1 MQMDQD
7 RPFYSTYAHGNSR
20 GSSSPG
26 LSPAST
32 FKRPPNVQAASQVL
46 AAAMMKRA
54 ADSNEDEDHDDFEFG
69 SPFTSSSSF
78 PHNGHSNVFNAVGGS
93 HLTPATTPEWS
104 PSAAQGRNS
113 IKYSRTI
120 HSKSSEGP
128 FTSMPSAAS
137 ASPIKTPVPIPPIQP
152 PKRKARA
159 DTRIPLNARQPNLND
174 TGNKHE
180 VSALRDELDMLQG
193 ENYSL
198 WEKLQQSEESCSIAE
213 VRARELEKQVAKLG
227 QGRSLDDE
235 FSRRREEFLRER
247 EIALKNGRDKEIVAL
262 RLKMEN
268 LTEDREAAITQFQEA
283 NSEVNAL
290 RKKVHRMVLTQD
302 EKEEVALKRCWLA
315 RYWGLA
321 VKHGICSDVAQS
333 RHEYWSSL
341 APLPFEM
348 VISAGVKAKE
358 EYWRAAGGN
367 NPDRREFVK
376 ETSDFMGEGYI
387 ESMLLVEAGLKEL
400 SSLKVEEAI
409 ILAMAQSRSNLV
421 RQSTSDFIFP
431 GELRFF
437 DTFELSKGEAEDILF
452 KQAWLTYFWRRAV
465 VHHIEEDI
473 ARERLQSWIGQS
485 GQTPSPHDA
494 MEVERGLRELQ
505 KLGIEHQLWE
515 ASRKLNHHPPP
526 VLASNVNALLDDH
539 DQ

>member
-1 MQMDQD
+1 MDQD
-7 RPFYSTYAHGNSR
+7 RPFYSNYVHGNSS

-26 LSPAST
+26 MSPAST
-32 FKRPPNVQAASQVL
+32 FKRPPNVQAASQLL
-46 AAAMMKRA
+46 AATMMKRA

-69 SPFTSSSSF
+69 SPSTSSCSF
-78 PHNGHSNVFNAVGGS
+78 PHDSHSNVPNALGGS
-93 HLTPATTPEWS
+93 HLTPATTPEQS
-104 PSAAQGRNS
+104 PSAVPGRNS
-113 IKYSRTI
+113 IRYLQTI
-120 HSKSSEGP
+120 NSKSAERP
-128 FTSMPSAAS
+128 FPSMPSTAS
-137 ASPIKTPVPIPPIQP
+137 ASPIKTPVPIPPIQL
-152 PKRKARA
+152 PKRKPRA
-159 DTRIPLNARQPNLND
+159 DRRTPLDAQQPNLND

-198 WEKLQQSEESCSIAE
+198 WEKLQQSEDRCSKAE

-235 FSRRREEFLRER
+235 FARRREGFLRER

-268 LTEDREAAITQFQEA
+268 LMEDREAAITQLQEA
-283 NSEVNAL
+283 NSELNAL
-290 RKKVHRMVLTQD
+290 HTTVHRMVLTQD
-302 EKEEVALKRCWLA
+302 EKEEVVLKRCWLA

-321 VKHGICSDVAQS
+321 AKHGICTDVAHS

-341 APLPFEM
+341 ALLPFEV

-358 EYWRAAGGN
+358 ESWGAGGN
-367 NPDRREFVK
+367 IPDRRELVK
-376 ETSDFMGEGYI
+376 DTSDLTGEGYI

-400 SSLKVEEAI
+400 STLKVEEAVS
-409 ILAMAQSRSNLV
+409 LAMAQSQSNLA
-421 RQSTSDFIFP
+421 RQSTNFIFP
-431 GELRFF
+431 GDFRFI
-437 DTFELSKGEAEDILF
+437 DTLELSKEEAEDILF

-473 ARERLQSWIGQS
+473 ARERLQSWIGRS

-494 MEVERGLRELQ
+494 VEAVERGSRELQ
-505 KLGIEHQLWE
+505 KLGIERQLWE
-515 ASRKLNHHPPP
+515 ASRKLTDHPPP
-526 VLASNVNALLDDH
+526 PTSASSVIALLDGH

>member
-1 MQMDQD
+1 MDQD
-7 RPFYSTYAHGNSR
+7 RPFYSNYVHGNSS

-26 LSPAST
+26 MSPAST
-32 FKRPPNVQAASQVL
+32 FKRPPNVQAASQLL
-46 AAAMMKRA
+46 AATMMKRA

-69 SPFTSSSSF
+69 SPSTSSCSF
-78 PHNGHSNVFNAVGGS
+78 PHDSHSNVPNALGGS
-93 HLTPATTPEWS
+93 HLTPATTPEQS
-104 PSAAQGRNS
+104 PSAVPGRNS
-113 IKYSRTI
+113 IRYLQTI
-120 HSKSSEGP
+120 NSKSAERP
-128 FTSMPSAAS
+128 FPSMPSTAS
-137 ASPIKTPVPIPPIQP
+137 ASPIKTPVPIPPIQL
-152 PKRKARA
+152 PKRKPRA
-159 DTRIPLNARQPNLND
+159 DRRTPLDAQQPNLND

-198 WEKLQQSEESCSIAE
+198 WEKLQQSEDRCSKAE

-235 FSRRREEFLRER
+235 FARRREGFLRER

-268 LTEDREAAITQFQEA
+268 LMEDREAAITQLQEA
-283 NSEVNAL
+283 NSELNAL
-290 RKKVHRMVLTQD
+290 HTTVHRMVLTQD
-302 EKEEVALKRCWLA
+302 EKEEVVLKRCWLA

-321 VKHGICSDVAQS
+321 AKHGICTDVAHS

-341 APLPFEM
+341 ALLPFEV

-358 EYWRAAGGN
+358 ESWGAAGGN
-367 NPDRREFVK
+367 IPDRRELVK
-376 ETSDFMGEGYI
+376 DTSDLTGEGYI

-400 SSLKVEEAI
+400 STLKVEEAVS
-409 ILAMAQSRSNLV
+409 LAMAQSQSNLA
-421 RQSTSDFIFP
+421 RQSTNFIFP
-431 GELRFF
+431 GDFRFI
-437 DTFELSKGEAEDILF
+437 DTLELSKEEAEDILF

-473 ARERLQSWIGQS
+473 ARERLQSWIGRS

-494 MEVERGLRELQ
+494 VEAVERGSRELQ
-505 KLGIEHQLWE
+505 KLGIERQLWE
-515 ASRKLNHHPPP
+515 ASRKLTDHPPP
-526 VLASNVNALLDDH
+526 PTSASSVIALLDGHDH
-539 DQ
+539 

>member
-1 MQMDQD
+1 MDQD
-7 RPFYSTYAHGNSR
+7 RPFYSNYVHGNSS

-26 LSPAST
+26 MSPAST
-32 FKRPPNVQAASQVL
+32 FKRPPNVQAASQLL
-46 AAAMMKRA
+46 AATMMKRA

-69 SPFTSSSSF
+69 SPSTSSCSF
-78 PHNGHSNVFNAVGGS
+78 PHDSHSNVPNALGGS
-93 HLTPATTPEWS
+93 HLTPATTPEQS
-104 PSAAQGRNS
+104 PSAVPGRNS
-113 IKYSRTI
+113 IRYLQTI
-120 HSKSSEGP
+120 NSKSAERP
-128 FTSMPSAAS
+128 FPSMPSTAS
-137 ASPIKTPVPIPPIQP
+137 ASPIKTPVPIPPIQL
-152 PKRKARA
+152 PKRKPRA
-159 DTRIPLNARQPNLND
+159 DRRTPLDAQQPNLND

-198 WEKLQQSEESCSIAE
+198 WEKLQQSEDRCSKAE

-235 FSRRREEFLRER
+235 FARRREGFLRER

-268 LTEDREAAITQFQEA
+268 LMEDREAAITQLQEA
-283 NSEVNAL
+283 NSELNAL
-290 RKKVHRMVLTQD
+290 HTTVHRMVLTQD
-302 EKEEVALKRCWLA
+302 EKEEVVLKRCWLA

-321 VKHGICSDVAQS
+321 AKHGICTDVAHS

-341 APLPFEM
+341 ALLPFEV

-358 EYWRAAGGN
+358 ESWGAAGGN
-367 NPDRREFVK
+367 IPDRRELVK
-376 ETSDFMGEGYI
+376 DTSDLTGEGYI

-400 SSLKVEEAI
+400 STLKVEEAVS
-409 ILAMAQSRSNLV
+409 LAMAQSQSNLA
-421 RQSTSDFIFP
+421 RQSTNFIFP
-431 GELRFF
+431 GDFRFI
-437 DTFELSKGEAEDILF
+437 DTLELSKEEAEDILF

-473 ARERLQSWIGQS
+473 ARERLQSWIGRS

-494 MEVERGLRELQ
+494 VEAVERGSRELQ
-505 KLGIEHQLWE
+505 KLGIERQLWE
-515 ASRKLNHHPPP
+515 ASRKLTDHPPP
-526 VLASNVNALLDDH
+526 PTSASSVIALLDGH